1 EGLRQQDQVIDAIKT
16 KIAHALAQM
25 AVGDDVPGIEEV
37 NKSIRISFTCA
48 LSRSSKGSGVMGSLS
63 GGQVRDLWVALC
75 LYHRRGMAREVAKAD
90 SAALENGAPH
100 LQQFFR
106 LAWLL
111 HSICGDEA
119 DAVLQRAY
127 LITQLLREDTLY
139 LAARCKRRRAIL
151 RIEALR
157 HQVAAQEQHGC
168 FVSGEAQ
175 GRQEVPFHQ
184 GVAPARNRN
193 DRHA

>member
-1 EGLRQQDQVIDAIKT
+1 
-16 KIAHALAQM
+16 M
-25 AVGDDVPGIEEV
+25 AVGDDMPGIEEV
-37 NKSIRISFTCA
+37 DKSIRVGLPRA
-48 LSRSSKGSGVMGSLS
+48 RG
-63 GGQVRDLWVALC
+63 RDLRAALRLC
-75 LYHRRGMAREVAKAD
+75 CRRGMAREVAKAN
-90 SAALENGAPH
+90 SASLENGTPQ

-106 LAWLL
+106 LGWLL
-111 HSICGDEA
+111 HSTRCDEA
-119 DAVLQRAY
+119 DAVLEIAY
-127 LITQLLREDTLY
+127 LFTQLLRENTLY
-139 LAARCKRRRAIL
+139 LAARHKRRGAIL

-193 DRHA
+193 DRHTGFS

>member
-1 EGLRQQDQVIDAIKT
+1 
-16 KIAHALAQM
+16 M

-37 NKSIRISFTCA
+37 DKSIRVSLTCA
-48 LSRSSKGSGVMGSLS
+48 LGGDCKGRGSAVMGTLS
-63 GGQVRDLWVALC
+63 GGQVMDPWVALRLC
-75 LYHRRGMAREVAKAD
+75 CRRGMAREVAKAD
-90 SAALENGAPH
+90 GASLENGAPQ

-119 DAVLQRAY
+119 NAVLERAY
-127 LITQLLREDTLY
+127 LLTQLLREDTIY
-139 LAARCKRRRAIL
+139 LAARCKRRGAIL
-151 RIEALR
+151 RIEALC

-184 GVAPARNRN
+184 GVAPARKRN
-193 DRHA
+193 DRHASLS